1 MIKRIR
7 RHLGIK
13 FFISYFVVILIGIL
27 VLIMATKY
35 TVPGAFDRHMAA
47 MIEVIGPSAS
57 ELEFDLYNNFQN
69 AVNESLIFS
78 AGAAFI
84 SAVIVSLFVSRQVV
98 APIRR
103 IMLASQRIANG
114 HYSERVQIPGSLD
127 KGEMDELAQLSLS
140 FNQMTLELE
149 QSETLRKQLIGD
161 IAHEL
166 RTPLATIKGSM
177 EGLMDGVLP
186 AGEDTYHQVYQEAER
201 LQRLV
206 DDLQDLNRVEAGAI
220 QLNPEKNNVREL
232 IELTQKRLLRQF
244 DEKGVSLKL
253 NIPDDLPEVSVD
265 THRIGQV
272 FINLVGNSLQYTPP
286 GGVVTITAE
295 EQNNQILIIISD
307 TGIGLSAENLSHIF
321 TRFYRVDKSRSRAG
335 GGSGIGLTIAKHLV
349 ESHGG
354 KIWAESPGL
363 GKGSTFKV
371 ILPLSLPT
379 LHL

>member
-1 MIKRIR
+1 MIKIIR
-7 RHLGIK
+7 RHLGYK
-13 FFISYFVVILIGIL
+13 FFISYFVVILIGII
-27 VLIMATKY
+27 VLLTATEF
-35 TVPGAFDRHMAA
+35 TMPSAFDRHMAE
-47 MIEVIGPSAS
+47 MIEVMGPSAS
-57 ELEFDLYNNFQN
+57 NLENDLYNNFN
-69 AVNESLIFS
+69 KAVNESLIFS
-78 AGAAFI
+78 AAAAFI

-103 IMLASQRIANG
+103 IMVASQHIADG

-127 KGEMDELAQLSLS
+127 IKEMDELAQLSLS

-149 QSETLRKQLIGD
+149 KAENLRKQLIGD

-186 AGEDTYHQVYQEAER
+186 AGQDTYHQVYQEAER

-206 DDLQDLNRVEAGAI
+206 DDLQDLNRVESGAI
-220 QLNPEKNNVREL
+220 QLNFEKYPVKEL
-232 IELTQKRLLRQF
+232 VEITQRRLLRQF
-244 DEKGVSLKL
+244 DEKGISLIL
-253 NIPDDLPEVSVD
+253 DIPDDLPKVSVD
-265 THRIGQV
+265 ADRIGQV
-272 FINLVGNSLQYTPP
+272 FINLIGNSLQYTPT
-286 GGVVTITAE
+286 GGVVTVMAE
-295 EQNNQILIIISD
+295 EKKNQILVTISD
-307 TGIGLSAENLSHIF
+307 TGIGISSENLSYIF

-363 GKGSTFKV
+363 GKGSTISV
-371 ILPLSLPT
+371 LLPIS
-379 LHL
+379 

>member
-1 MIKRIR
+1 MIKIIR
-7 RHLGIK
+7 RHLGYK
-13 FFISYFVVILIGIL
+13 FFISYFVVILIGII
-27 VLIMATKY
+27 VLLTATEF
-35 TVPGAFDRHMAA
+35 TMPSAFDRHMAE
-47 MIEVIGPSAS
+47 MIEVMGPSAS
-57 ELEFDLYNNFQN
+57 NLENDLYNNFN
-69 AVNESLIFS
+69 KAVNESLIFS
-78 AGAAFI
+78 AAAAFI

-103 IMLASQRIANG
+103 IMVASQHIADG

-127 KGEMDELAQLSLS
+127 IKEMDELAQLSLS

-149 QSETLRKQLIGD
+149 KAENLRKQLIGD

-186 AGEDTYHQVYQEAER
+186 AGQDTYHQVYQEAER

-206 DDLQDLNRVEAGAI
+206 DDLQDLNRVESGAI
-220 QLNPEKNNVREL
+220 QLNFEKYPVKEL
-232 IELTQKRLLRQF
+232 VEITQRRLLRQF
-244 DEKGVSLKL
+244 DEKGVSLIL
-253 NIPDDLPEVSVD
+253 DIPDDLPKVSVD
-265 THRIGQV
+265 ADRIGQV
-272 FINLVGNSLQYTPP
+272 FINLIGNSLQYTPT
-286 GGVVTITAE
+286 GGVVTVMAE
-295 EQNNQILIIISD
+295 EKKNQILVTISD
-307 TGIGLSAENLSHIF
+307 TGIGISSENLSYIF

-363 GKGSTFKV
+363 GKGSTISV
-371 ILPLSLPT
+371 LLPIS
-379 LHL
+379 